1 MLKFTSIVGYTSCGP
16 TYIKSFLTIFGQ
28 CINVLNYNMWY
39 SECVSR
45 IWRLRV
51 CLAEFTCDSECVSR
65 NWQLC
70 VCLAEFTCDGECLA
84 EFTCD
89 SDFVSPNLVVASMSC
104 KLVCCNAWV
113 CLAELCFC
121 GKFARKITLLQRAG
135 LSRRIFFFGKSVLQN
150 YLVARASLS
159 YQILLLYQVCL
170 AKYLCYNARVCRAE
184 FCFGDRFVLS
194 N

>member
-70 VCLAEFTCDGECLA
+70 VCLAEFTCDSECLA

-89 SDFVSPNLVVASMSC
+89 SDFVSPNLVVVASMSC

-113 CLAELCFC
+113 CLAELCCC
-121 GKFARKITLLQRAG
+121 GKFVRKITLLQRAG
-135 LSRRIFFFGKSVLQN
+135 LSRRIFFFW
-150 YLVARASLS
+150 
-159 YQILLLYQVCL
+159 QVCL
-170 AKYLCYNARVCRAE
+170 AKLPCCTRE
-184 FCFGDRFVLS
+184 FVLPNFVVVPS
-194 N
+194 LSC